1 MKTVSL
7 PQLIFKEQQKIKIHK
22 TSTGLKFEENYLSY
36 SGIVLAFSIFCL
48 NTIFDSPTLISNP
61 KRNLD
66 QVCRYA
72 TYYVGRRYMRKH
84 ARILHTLLWLMHQ
97 LSQSRKRCC
106 ISTFFITISTKNYY
120 NESPISSIHHYSTVG
135 DFEIFQQNITQMS
148 ISAIQQGAS
157 NSYTRFFGISFLLIP
172 HQQLL
177 LRCAYINRITV
188 F

>member
-1 MKTVSL
+1 MSIFSPPLLFTSFRGSL
-7 PQLIFKEQQKIKIHK
+7 SLCHLTQLIFKEQQKIKIHK
-22 TSTGLKFEENYLSY
+22 TATALPYLKSEENYLCY
-36 SGIVLAFSIFCL
+36 SGIVLAFSSFCL

-106 ISTFFITISTKNYY
+106 ISTFFITISTK
-120 NESPISSIHHYSTVG
+120 
-135 DFEIFQQNITQMS
+135 ITTMKVPFHQ
-148 ISAIQQGAS
+148 
-157 NSYTRFFGISFLLIP
+157 YT
-172 HQQLL
+172 
-177 LRCAYINRITV
+177 ITAR
-188 F
+188 

>member
-1 MKTVSL
+1 MLTKHVDKIWNTLTKHVDKTHWQKSWQNLLTKHWHVEQTWLWQSWSFLTNMILTNMAVTNLVLTYMLHDKQGLARSL
-7 PQLIFKEQQKIKIHK
+7 
-22 TSTGLKFEENYLSY
+22 GLTFNL
-36 SGIVLAFSIFCL
+36 V
-48 NTIFDSPTLISNP
+48 DSPTLISKP

-66 QVCRYA
+66 KVCRYA

-135 DFEIFQQNITQMS
+135 DFEMFQ
-148 ISAIQQGAS
+148 
-157 NSYTRFFGISFLLIP
+157 
-172 HQQLL
+172 
-177 LRCAYINRITV
+177 
-188 F
+188 